1 MILISKQYFSTDFLT
16 PCGLHLIASKYN
28 QYSVCAGGSLL
39 LCVILHMLC
48 MCFLNSCL
56 CHDCNTVRWW
66 TSTNQLLHSFY
77 FYSTIFLSFITPHHL
92 YFFSSCLLTH
102 VLLSPLLLLFPCL
115 FSLSLNIHS
124 HSFLS
129 PYLNSHFSSFLHL
142 LFYFTSLIVIICTCC
157 KILFR

>member
-92 YFFSSCLLTH
+92 YFFSSCLL
-102 VLLSPLLLLFPCL
+102 LFPCL